1 MAEEKESV
9 SLTVK
14 LEGDALKLVLED
26 QAKYEAEKPP
36 RTVGKNIIINKRLC
50 ELYKLIKKPI

>member
-1 MAEEKESV
+1 MSTDKDSV

-26 QAKYEAEKPP
+26 QEKYNAEKPP

-50 ELYKLIKKPI
+50 ELYKQIKKPV